1 LDGGEHRRRQREHG
15 VPAEESHV
23 ERSRAV
29 GAEEARARI
38 TRREVRP
45 VGAHP
50 NHAWKT
56 AMQSMYCRLRSGLR
70 KIEVRVEMK
79 GRQRSIML

>member
-1 LDGGEHRRRQREHG
+1 
-15 VPAEESHV
+15 
-23 ERSRAV
+23 
-29 GAEEARARI
+29 
-38 TRREVRP
+38 VRP

-70 KIEVRVEMK
+70 KIKVRVEMK